1 MKIVIVGG
9 TGLIGRPLVGLLRAE
24 GHEVV
29 AASPS
34 TGIDALTGAG
44 LAQALTDAAVVVDV
58 SNAPS
63 FEDAAAL
70 AFFRGTTTNLLEAA
84 RDAGVRHVVA
94 LSVVGTDRLQA
105 SGYFRAKL
113 AQEQLIAA
121 GGIPYTIVRATQ
133 FFEFLSTIADGYT
146 RDKAVYLPA
155 IALQPVAAADVSA
168 LLAEIATAARTVSS
182 LKWLGRSV
190 HRWPSLPAAGSAP
203 ATIRAGSALPPN
215 ATISARPPTTA
226 RWSQAKIHGLR
237 PRASMRGLPLSR
249 RRAQHEPEPSAAR
262 SRVRCQRPLHAN
274 LTSKLVFR
282 RARRH
287 HHRPVQPAFR
297 P

>member
-1 MKIVIVGG
+1 MDMKIVIIGG

-29 AASPS
+29 VASPS

-44 LAQALTDAAVVVDV
+44 LAQALTDAAVMVDV

-70 AFFRGTTTNLLEAA
+70 AFFHGTTTNLLEAA
-84 RDAGVRHVVA
+84 RDAGLRHVVA

-113 AQEQLIAA
+113 VQEQLIAA

-133 FFEFLSTIADGYT
+133 FFEFLSTIADAYT
-146 RDKAVYLPA
+146 RDSSVYLPQ

-168 LLAEIATAARTVSS
+168 LLAEIATAAPIGGIIEVAGPERAPLAEFTAS
-182 LKWLGRSV
+182 WLGARDDPRRINV
-190 HRWPSLPAAGSAP
+190 TAERDYFGAP
-203 ATIRAGSALPPN
+203 ADDRSLVPDDNSRIAPTRFDGWLAARA
-215 ATISARPPTTA
+215 
-226 RWSQAKIHGLR
+226 
-237 PRASMRGLPLSR
+237 
-249 RRAQHEPEPSAAR
+249 PESAA
-262 SRVRCQRPLHAN
+262 
-274 LTSKLVFR
+274 
-282 RARRH
+282 
-287 HHRPVQPAFR
+287 
-297 P
+297 

>member
-1 MKIVIVGG
+1 MKIVIIGG

-29 AASPS
+29 VASPS

-44 LAQALTDAAVVVDV
+44 LAQALTDAAVMVDV

-84 RDAGVRHVVA
+84 RDAGLRHVIA

-113 AQEQLIAA
+113 VQEQLIAA

-146 RDKAVYLPA
+146 RGDAVYLPA
-155 IALQPVAAADVSA
+155 IALQPLAASDVSA
-168 LLAEIATAARTVSS
+168 LLAEIATAAPIGGIIEVAGPERAPLAEFTAS
-182 LKWLGRSV
+182 WLS
-190 HRWPSLPAAGSAP
+190 AGDDPRRINVTAERDYFGAP
-203 ATIRAGSALPPN
+203 ANDRSLVPDENPLIVPTRFDEWLAARA
-215 ATISARPPTTA
+215 
-226 RWSQAKIHGLR
+226 
-237 PRASMRGLPLSR
+237 
-249 RRAQHEPEPSAAR
+249 PESAA
-262 SRVRCQRPLHAN
+262 
-274 LTSKLVFR
+274 
-282 RARRH
+282 
-287 HHRPVQPAFR
+287 
-297 P
+297 

>member
-9 TGLIGRPLVGLLRAE
+9 TGLIGRPLVSLLRAG

-34 TGIDALTGAG
+34 MGIDALTGTG
-44 LAQALTDAAVVVDV
+44 LAQALKGAAVVVDV

-70 AFFRGTTTNLLEAA
+70 AFFRCTTANLMEAA
-84 RDAGVRHVVA
+84 HAAGVAHFIA

-113 AQEQLIAA
+113 VQEQLIAA
-121 GGIPYTIVRATQ
+121 GGVPYTIVRATQ

-146 RDKAVYLPA
+146 RAHAVHLPG

-168 LLAEIATAARTVSS
+168 LLAEIATAAPADGIIEVAGPERAPLAEFTAG
-182 LKWLGRSV
+182 WLGARDDRRQIIV
-190 HRWPSLPAAGSAP
+190 TDERDYFGAP
-203 ATIRAGSALPPN
+203 ADDLTLVPGADARMAPTRFETWLAAQSQERAA
-215 ATISARPPTTA
+215 
-226 RWSQAKIHGLR
+226 
-237 PRASMRGLPLSR
+237 
-249 RRAQHEPEPSAAR
+249 
-262 SRVRCQRPLHAN
+262 
-274 LTSKLVFR
+274 
-282 RARRH
+282 
-287 HHRPVQPAFR
+287 
-297 P
+297 

>member
-1 MKIVIVGG
+1 MQEDTCIGDMDMKIVIIGG

-34 TGIDALTGAG
+34 TGVDAQAGTG
-44 LAQALTDAAVVVDV
+44 LAPALTDAAVLVDV

-70 AFFRGTTTNLLEAA
+70 AFFRGTTANLLEAA
-84 RDAGVRHVVA
+84 RDAGVRHFIA

-121 GGIPYTIVRATQ
+121 GGVPYTIVRATQ

-146 RDKAVYLPA
+146 QGDAAHLPG
-155 IALQPVAAADVSA
+155 IALQPVAAADISA
-168 LLAEIATAARTVSS
+168 LLAEIATAVPADGIVEVAGPERAPLAEFTAS
-182 LKWLGRSV
+182 WLGARDDPRRIV
-190 HRWPSLPAAGSAP
+190 VTDDRNYFGAP
-203 ATIRAGSALPPN
+203 ADDHTLVPGED
-215 ATISARPPTTA
+215 ARIAPTRFDA
-226 RWSQAKIHGLR
+226 WLAAQSQG
-237 PRASMRGLPLSR
+237 
-249 RRAQHEPEPSAAR
+249 QAA
-262 SRVRCQRPLHAN
+262 
-274 LTSKLVFR
+274 
-282 RARRH
+282 
-287 HHRPVQPAFR
+287 
-297 P
+297 

>member
-1 MKIVIVGG
+1 MAQIFFVPAVVSCHTGGGHLVMQADTCIGDMDMKIVVIGG

-70 AFFRGTTTNLLEAA
+70 AFFRGTTTNLLKAA
-84 RDAGVRHVVA
+84 RDAEVRHVIA

-113 AQEQLIAA
+113 AQEQLISA
-121 GGIPYTIVRATQ
+121 GGTPYTIIRATQ

-146 RDKAVYLPA
+146 RDDTVYLPG

-168 LLAEIATAARTVSS
+168 LLAEIVKAAPACGIIEVAGPERAPLAEFTAS
-182 LKWLGRSV
+182 WLGARDDPRQISV
-190 HRWPSLPAAGSAP
+190 TAEHDYFGAP
-203 ATIRAGSALPPN
+203 ADDRSLVPDENSRIA
-215 ATISARPPTTA
+215 PTRFDEWLA
-226 RWSQAKIHGLR
+226 
-237 PRASMRGLPLSR
+237 
-249 RRAQHEPEPSAAR
+249 AQTQESAA
-262 SRVRCQRPLHAN
+262 
-274 LTSKLVFR
+274 
-282 RARRH
+282 
-287 HHRPVQPAFR
+287 
-297 P
+297 

>member
-1 MKIVIVGG
+1 MQADTCIGDMDMKIVIIGG

-29 AASPS
+29 TASPS
-34 TGIDALTGAG
+34 NGIDALTGFG

-63 FEDAAAL
+63 FEDDAAL

-113 AQEQLIAA
+113 AQEQLIA
-121 GGIPYTIVRATQ
+121 GGGVPYTIVRATQ

-146 RDKAVYLPA
+146 RGDTVYLPA
-155 IALQPVAAADVSA
+155 IALQPVAASDVSA
-168 LLAEIATAARTVSS
+168 LLAQIATAAPAGGIIEVAGPGRAPLAEFTAS
-182 LKWLGRSV
+182 WLGTRDDPRRISATAE
-190 HRWPSLPAAGSAP
+190 RDYFGAP
-203 ATIRAGSALPPN
+203 ADDRTLVPGENPRIA
-215 ATISARPPTTA
+215 PTRFDEWLA
-226 RWSQAKIHGLR
+226 VQSQ
-237 PRASMRGLPLSR
+237 
-249 RRAQHEPEPSAAR
+249 ESAA
-262 SRVRCQRPLHAN
+262 
-274 LTSKLVFR
+274 
-282 RARRH
+282 
-287 HHRPVQPAFR
+287 
-297 P
+297 

>member
-1 MKIVIVGG
+1 MQADACIGDMDMKIVIIGG

-63 FEDAAAL
+63 FEDEAAL

-84 RDAGVRHVVA
+84 RDAGVRHVIA

-113 AQEQLIAA
+113 AQEQLIA
-121 GGIPYTIVRATQ
+121 GSGMPYTIVRATQ
-133 FFEFLSTIADGYT
+133 FHDFPAMIAEWSVVDGEG
-146 RDKAVYLPA
+146 VVPPLL
-155 IALQPVAAADVSA
+155 LQPIAPRDVAVALVAAAVAAPLSGSFD
-168 LLAEIATAARTVSS
+168 IAGPRTEDAVDMARRTFTAR
-182 LKWLGRSV
+182 GRD
-190 HRWPSLPAAGSAP
+190 LP
-203 ATIRAGSALPPN
+203 IRAAWRDAALGVEF
-215 ATISARPPTTA
+215 A
-226 RWSQAKIHGLR
+226 GEVL
-237 PRASMRGLPLSR
+237 L
-249 RRAQHEPEPSAAR
+249 PSAEAR
-262 SRVRCQRPLHAN
+262 LAPTSFEAW
-274 LTSKLVFR
+274 LT
-282 RARRH
+282 AGAH
-287 HHRPVQPAFR
+287 
-297 P
+297 

>member
-1 MKIVIVGG
+1 MQQDTCIGDMDMKIVIIGG

-84 RDAGVRHVVA
+84 REAGVHHVIA

-121 GGIPYTIVRATQ
+121 SGIPYTIVRSTQ

-146 RDKAVYLPA
+146 RDGGVYLPA

-168 LLAEIATAARTVSS
+168 LLAEIATAAPAGGIIEVAGPERAPLAEFTVS
-182 LKWLGRSV
+182 WLGARDDPRRISV
-190 HRWPSLPAAGSAP
+190 TGDHDYFGAP
-203 ATIRAGSALPPN
+203 ADDRSLVPDEN
-215 ATISARPPTTA
+215 ARIAPTRFDEWVA
-226 RWSQAKIHGLR
+226 AH
-237 PRASMRGLPLSR
+237 
-249 RRAQHEPEPSAAR
+249 AQESVA
-262 SRVRCQRPLHAN
+262 
-274 LTSKLVFR
+274 
-282 RARRH
+282 
-287 HHRPVQPAFR
+287 
-297 P
+297 